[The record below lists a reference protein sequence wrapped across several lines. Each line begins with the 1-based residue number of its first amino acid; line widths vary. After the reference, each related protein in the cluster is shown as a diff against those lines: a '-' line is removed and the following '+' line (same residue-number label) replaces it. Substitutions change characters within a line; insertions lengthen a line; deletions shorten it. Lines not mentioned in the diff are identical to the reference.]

1 MYLYKMKRIET
12 RDNEFLMQFRDTLR
26 DSFPHALKLT
36 VDYYVG
42 EDKGVRGLYFTL
54 TSRFGLLYSRTIKM
68 KDGETVLDVEEPFM
82 DKVINDL
89 VLQGISF
96 LNLLA
101 FDSVNPEKVVREIE
115 AVPFRSSSPRR
126 LIYQN

>member
-12 RDNEFLMQFRDTLR
+12 RDNEFLFQFRDTLR
-26 DSFPHALKLT
+26 DSFTHALDLT

-42 EDKGVRGLYFTL
+42 EDKGVRGLYFTI
-54 TSRFGLLYSRTIKM
+54 TSKFGMLYNKHV
-68 KDGETVLDVEEPFM
+68 KLKNGETVYDVEEPFM
-82 DKVINDL
+82 DKVINDF

-101 FDSVNPEKVVREIE
+101 FDSVNPEKVVKEIE
-115 AVPFRSSSPRR
+115 AVPFRNSAPRR